1 MNSQFTKEQIKA
13 AMDTVRTLADTIRS
27 LGSVPSGVLY
37 SQCMPHM
44 DLPTY
49 QKAIGMLKGAGL
61 VREEYHVLFWIAAKA
76 EPKPLQHAE
85 AV

>member
-1 MNSQFTKEQIKA
+1 MNSQFTKDQIKA
-13 AMDTVRTLADTIRS
+13 AFDTVRALADAIRA

-37 SQCMPHM
+37 AQCMPHM

-61 VREEYHVLFWIAAKA
+61 VREDCHVLFWTGPKA
-76 EPKPLQHAE
+76 EPKPLQQLEVA
-85 AV
+85 